1 MRTEDELRRF
11 HEAASSAWRTTEEPA
26 PDHEREED
34 APDEDAVREAQ
45 RRLGDEP
52 DDAG

>member
-1 MRTEDELRRF
+1 MRSDNELRRF
-11 HEAASSAWRTTEEPA
+11 HEQRERVEDNEEPA
-26 PDHEREED
+26 PDHEREKD

-52 DDAG
+52 DESG